1 MFIIFFMLYYI
12 YIIYILCKKIRMYS
26 LHPILDESVQ
36 MTRILMKQIKFE
48 FQKKLNTGLKE
59 GEFKSESN
67 MESYVDSC
75 FHFFV

>member
-1 MFIIFFMLYYI
+1 
-12 YIIYILCKKIRMYS
+12 MYS